1 MISKLEETTDIIEAI
16 ESNKGFMI
24 KDNDSRQELKI
35 RGFGEGKKHGLLLRD
50 YEALY
55 LIYSSK
61 LNVIKDKKKLS
72 FNDVL
77 HTALLRDENAWTKFL
92 IYRDIRTR
100 GYVAKEGFGF
110 GADFRVYDKGN
121 FGTKAAKY
129 IVFAMNEGNEINVKS
144 LTDSVNQISRM
155 GKVPII
161 AVVERRGEVIYYHL
175 AKSHFRE
182 LF

>member
-1 MISKLEETTDIIEAI
+1 MEETTDIIEAI

-121 FGTKAAKY
+121 FGSKAAKY
-129 IVFAMNEGNEINVKS
+129 IVFAMNEGNEINIKS
-144 LTDSVNQISRM
+144 LTDSVKPVSYTHLTLPTNR
-155 GKVPII
+155 
-161 AVVERRGEVIYYHL
+161 EV
-175 AKSHFRE
+175 
-182 LF
+182 

>member
-1 MISKLEETTDIIEAI
+1 MEETTEIIQAQ
-16 ESNKGFMI
+16 ESNKGFLV

-50 YEALY
+50 YEALF
-55 LIYSSK
+55 LIYSLK
-61 LNVIKDKKKLS
+61 LDVFKDNNKLT

-77 HTALLRDENAWTKFL
+77 KIALLRDTTAWTKFL
-92 IYRDIRTR
+92 IYRDLRTR

-110 GADFRVYDKGN
+110 GADFRVYDKGD
-121 FGTKAAKY
+121 FGSKAAKY
-129 IVFAMNEGNEINVKS
+129 IIFAMNEGSEINVSS
-144 LTDSVNQISRM
+144 LTTSVKQISRM

-175 AKSHFRE
+175 SKTHFRE
-182 LF
+182 LP

>member
-1 MISKLEETTDIIEAI
+1 MISKSEETTDIIEAI

-72 FNDVL
+72 FNDF
-77 HTALLRDENAWTKFL
+77 NTKKSASVPL
-92 IYRDIRTR
+92 AQDMQ
-100 GYVAKEGFGF
+100 
-110 GADFRVYDKGN
+110 N
-121 FGTKAAKY
+121 F
-129 IVFAMNEGNEINVKS
+129 VFV
-144 LTDSVNQISRM
+144 
-155 GKVPII
+155 
-161 AVVERRGEVIYYHL
+161 
-175 AKSHFRE
+175 
-182 LF
+182 